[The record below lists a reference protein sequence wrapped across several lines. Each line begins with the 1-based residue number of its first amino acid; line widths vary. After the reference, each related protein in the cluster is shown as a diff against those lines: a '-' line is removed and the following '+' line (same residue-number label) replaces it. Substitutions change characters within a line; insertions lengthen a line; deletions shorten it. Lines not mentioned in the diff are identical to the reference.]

1 MRSKKFLL
9 TTLFV
14 AAFLIVGT
22 VVTALPA
29 LAANQLIL
37 ATGGTAG
44 TYYPLGGAMAQLFS
58 TKVPNVNATA
68 QSTGASVENVRLVR
82 NREADLA
89 IIQNDVAHYAYNG
102 QGAFSTG
109 AVKNFSVIA
118 SLYPEVIQAVVAADS
133 DISSIADLKGKK
145 ISVGAAGSGT
155 EVNAKQVL
163 EAFGI
168 SYSDFQPQFLSFAES
183 ADQFKDGH
191 IDGFFVTAR
200 IPNSAISDVS
210 VKNKIRILNIPDNV
224 YAKIR
229 AKYPFLSQVTVPDD
243 TYMNQEGSAKTIAV
257 RAVLIVRSDMDAGL
271 VYNLTKALF
280 ENAKAMG
287 AGLDV
292 ARQIKLE
299 TALSGVTTP
308 LHPGAEK
315 YFKEKGIL
323 K

>member
-1 MRSKKFLL
+1 MRKGKTTVTTILL
-9 TTLFV
+9 V
-14 AAFLIVGT
+14 SAFLVLA
-22 VVTALPA
+22 TAGAA
-29 LAANQLIL
+29 LAAYQLII

-58 TKVPNVNATA
+58 SKVPDVNVTA

-82 NREADLA
+82 NKEADLA
-89 IIQNDVAHYAYNG
+89 IIQNDVAHYAYHG
-102 QGAFSTG
+102 EAAFSSG
-109 AVKNFSVIA
+109 AIKSFGVIA
-118 SLYPEVIQAVVAADS
+118 SLYPEVIQVVVGADS
-133 DISSIADLKGKK
+133 NIKSVADLKGKK
-145 ISVGAAGSGT
+145 VSVGAPGSGT

-163 EAFGI
+163 EAFGLD
-168 SYSDFQPQFLSFAES
+168 YKDFQPQFLSFAES

-210 VKNKIRILNIPDNV
+210 VKHKIRILNIPDDV
-224 YAKIR
+224 YAKIK
-229 AKYPFLSQVTVPDD
+229 AKYPFMSQVTIPDD
-243 TYMNQEGSAKTIAV
+243 TYLNQEGAAKTVAV
-257 RAVLIVRSDMDAGL
+257 RALLIARSDLDAGL
-271 VYNLTKALF
+271 VYNLTKTLF

-292 ARQIKLE
+292 AKQIKLD
-299 TALSGVTTP
+299 TALAGVTTP